1 MRTHDYHSNNDDG
14 LNWATLCTFSKNRVL
29 LDNEHV
35 RQDFP
40 LGLGQDG
47 PGPSCP
53 SPLYDALW
61 FSVTTFFLVLFKY
74 CYDNKVLIYIERLY
88 SLYGVLNII
97 AC

>member
-14 LNWATLCTFSKNRVL
+14 LNCATLRTFSENRVL

-35 RQDFP
+35 RQDGP

-53 SPLYDALW
+53 NPLYDALL

-74 CYDNKVLIYIERLY
+74 
-88 SLYGVLNII
+88 
-97 AC
+97 